1 MLHTHTHTHT
11 HTSLSMQICLIR
23 LTILTITAKV
33 MYTKHVNVLSPF
45 FYFVY
50 SASLSHPFPEGSLS
64 LSPFSPPLYSSLS
77 PSLSL
82 PLSLSLSLSLSLPP
96 SPFFF
101 WSFLSFKIVVIFFG
115 FCCFFFL
122 F

>member
-1 MLHTHTHTHT
+1 PAPLPPRSEGVSREIKGVGGGRPAETQTNLPHTHTHTPPSHPLCPPLGPYRITPTTT

-50 SASLSHPFPEGSLS
+50 SASL
-64 LSPFSPPLYSSLS
+64 
-77 PSLSL
+77 
-82 PLSLSLSLSLSLPP
+82 
-96 SPFFF
+96 
-101 WSFLSFKIVVIFFG
+101 
-115 FCCFFFL
+115 
-122 F
+122 